1 MNFAPSNNQTAN
13 AFRAN
18 GIHEDVDR
26 PERQM
31 NHRVLGLILSALGV
45 GCIIVSFILLSHALF
60 ALIALFKM

>member
-1 MNFAPSNNQTAN
+1 MSFVTSGNQPTN

-18 GIHEDVDR
+18 GIQGVFSR
-26 PERQM
+26 PEGHMKR
-31 NHRVLGLILSALGV
+31 RIVGLILSALGV